1 MALSQETLNHLLEA
15 EGSLRAALRYA
26 STNEN
31 PLVIKQISQLL
42 LDIEHCKDFEH
53 LMDIVDDHQAQQS

>member
-1 MALSQETLNHLLEA
+1 MALSQETLDHLLEA
-15 EGSLRAALRYA
+15 EGSLRASLRYA

-42 LDIEHCKDFEH
+42 LDIEHCKEFEK
-53 LMDIVDDHQAQQS
+53 LRDYMDKNVKSD

>member
-1 MALSQETLNHLLEA
+1 MALSQETLDHLLEA
-15 EGSLRAALRYA
+15 EGSLRASLRYA

-42 LDIEHCKDFEH
+42 LDIEHCK
-53 LMDIVDDHQAQQS
+53 

>member
-1 MALSQETLNHLLEA
+1 MALSQETLDHLLEA
-15 EGSLRAALRYA
+15 EGSLRASLRYA

-42 LDIEHCKDFEH
+42 LDIEHCKEFEK
-53 LMDIVDDHQAQQS
+53 LRDYMDGSVIEV

>member
-1 MALSQETLNHLLEA
+1 MALSQETLDHLLEA

-26 STNEN
+26 STNEK

-42 LDIEHCKDFEH
+42 LDIEHCKEFEK
-53 LMDIVDDHQAQQS
+53 LRDYMVENVKSD